1 MTNSMDLTVR
11 KSNELVE
18 VGEYLSKP
26 AKLFVLYL
34 IAMMP
39 EDETEFREM
48 SITYDELKKIVNI
61 DGKRRVSTL
70 DEAEK
75 MMDELDTN
83 PIKFD
88 NAYFR
93 DTVTWFSRKRY
104 YKKDKV
110 WHFIFHDE
118 LKPYL
123 LQLKS
128 HFTMYSFWYTVCL
141 SAHSIKF
148 YEMMKRY
155 EYLGKCE
162 IPIDKQ
168 KYLLG
173 IEDKYEEYYEYRR
186 WVLDEV
192 QKELATYT
200 DVSFTYEP
208 AKKQRRR
215 IISHRFVIKKNV
227 PKIIPEPLQ
236 EMRRQQRLPFAEPEE
251 EQTGFTP
258 HALMEQDP
266 EMFTTLKAWGGREK
280 TILDIA
286 IAYGFEQMR
295 YQYAHTQRMLEEGKI
310 KAEKPFGWFFSALK
324 GNFEDPAQEEGKK
337 KAVKAKEKKQ
347 QINKKE
353 QLEKSLKELEKN
365 YYEAIGE
372 ICDEL
377 IATDSELLPNVVES
391 LRSHI
396 SVAPMI
402 RSAKTAEEIYRD
414 TWSSGLV
421 RKKIQE
427 SFPNAFTRLEHYP
440 VQIAQVK
447 KQLKMV

>member
-48 SITYDELKKIVNI
+48 SITYDELKRIVNI
-61 DGKRRVSTL
+61 DGKRRVSTME
-70 DEAEK
+70 EAEK

-93 DTVTWFSRKRY
+93 DTVTWFSRKRF

-215 IISHRFVIKKNV
+215 IISHRFVIKKNI

-236 EMRRQQRLPFAEPEE
+236 DMQRQQRLPFVEPDDLHSV
-251 EQTGFTP
+251 TP
-258 HALMEQDP
+258 LALMEQDP
-266 EMFTTLKAWGGREK
+266 EMFTTLKSWGGREK

-286 IAYGFEQMR
+286 VAYGLEQMR
-295 YQYAHTQRMLEEGKI
+295 YQYAHTKRMLEEGKI
-310 KAEKPFGWFFSALK
+310 KADKPFGWFFSALK
-324 GNFEDPAQEEGKK
+324 GNFEDPAQEVGKK
-337 KAVKAKEKKQ
+337 KVTKAKEKKQ
-347 QINKKE
+347 QVDKKQQVE
-353 QLEKSLKELEKN
+353 KKLKNLEKA
-365 YYEAIGE
+365 YYDAIGE

-377 IATDSELLPNVVES
+377 IAEDPQLLPTIIET

-396 SVAPMI
+396 SVAPMV
-402 RSAKTAEEIYRD
+402 RAGKTPVEIYKD

-421 RKKIQE
+421 RKKMQE
-427 SFPNAFTRLEHYP
+427 AHPAAFIRLEHYP
-440 VQIAQVK
+440 VQIEQTK
-447 KQLKMV
+447 KLLKSL

>member
-1 MTNSMDLTVR
+1 MANTMDLTVR

-48 SITYDELKKIVNI
+48 SITYDELKRIVNI
-61 DGKRRVSTL
+61 DGKRRISTME
-70 DEAEK
+70 EAEK

-104 YKKDKV
+104 YKQDKV
-110 WHFIFHDE
+110 WHFIFHEE

-123 LQLKS
+123 LRLKS

-141 SAHSIKF
+141 SSHSIKF

-173 IEDKYEEYYEYRR
+173 IEDKYKEYFEYRR

-192 QKELATYT
+192 QKELETYT
-200 DVSFTYEP
+200 DVSFTYEA

-236 EMRRQQRLPFAEPEE
+236 EMQRQQRLPFAAPEE
-251 EQTGFTP
+251 AQNEYTP
-258 HALMEQDP
+258 TALMEQDP
-266 EMFTTLKAWGGREK
+266 EMFTTLKEWGGREK
-280 TILDIA
+280 TILDIMV
-286 IAYGFEQMR
+286 AYGVEQMR
-295 YQYAHTQRMLEEGKI
+295 YQYSHTKRMLEEGKI
-310 KAEKPFGWFFSALK
+310 KADKPFGWFFSALK
-324 GNFEDPAQEEGKK
+324 GGFEDLSAEAGKQ
-337 KAVKAKEKKQ
+337 KAVKLKEKKQ
-347 QINKKE
+347 QASQKE
-353 QLEKSLKELEKN
+353 QLEQSLKDLEKG
-365 YYEAIGE
+365 YYRAIGE

-377 IATDSELLPNVVES
+377 IAAEPVILQSAVET
-391 LRSHI
+391 LRTHI
-396 SVAPMI
+396 SVGPML
-402 RSAKTAEEIYRD
+402 RDGKSPVEIYSD
-414 TWSSGLV
+414 VWSSGMV
-421 RKKIQE
+421 KKKIQE
-427 SFPNAFTRLEHYP
+427 AHPAAFVRLEHYP
-440 VQIAQVK
+440 VRIEQAK
-447 KQLKMV
+447 KQLKLM